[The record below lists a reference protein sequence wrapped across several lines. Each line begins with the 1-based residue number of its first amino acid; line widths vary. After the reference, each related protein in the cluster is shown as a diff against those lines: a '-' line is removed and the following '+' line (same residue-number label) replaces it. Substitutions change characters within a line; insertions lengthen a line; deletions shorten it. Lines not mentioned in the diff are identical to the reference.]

1 MLIQA
6 TVETLY
12 MVFGS
17 CLLAAILGV
26 PLGACLYVT
35 RPGGVYEK
43 PWLYRILSSILNAT
57 RSLPFIIFMILLI
70 PLTRKIMGT
79 SIGVHAALVPL
90 SLGAVPFI
98 ARLVETAFLEIPS
111 GLIDM
116 MITLGIQPVQ
126 LFHKVLIPESLPTL
140 IHGITLT
147 LISLVGYSAMAG
159 TIGGGG
165 LGDLAIRYGYQRFN
179 VSMMISTV
187 VILIVLVQSIQWIGD
202 RLADKFNRK
211 ARVTQ

>member
-1 MLIQA
+1 VLIQA
-6 TVETLY
+6 TIETLY

-17 CLLAAILGV
+17 CLVAILMGL
-26 PLGACLYVT
+26 PLGACLYAT
-35 RPGGVYEK
+35 RPGGVYEHS
-43 PWLYRILSSILNAT
+43 WIYRVLSSILNAT
-57 RSLPFIIFMILLI
+57 RSLPFVIFMILLI

-90 SLGAVPFI
+90 SLGAVPFV
-98 ARLVETAFLEIPS
+98 ARLVETSFLEIPS

-116 MITLGIQPVQ
+116 MISLGIKPLQ
-126 LFHKVLIPESLPTL
+126 LFYKVLIPESMSTL
-140 IHGITLT
+140 IHGVTLT

-187 VILIVLVQSIQWIGD
+187 IILIVLVQSIQWVGD
-202 RLADKFNRK
+202 RFAEKSNRK